1 MHGIVHNTYI
11 LVHYAITVKISSEI
25 MLSVI
30 MSNIMAQIATA
41 IRHTIL
47 IDGRGAI

>member
-11 LVHYAITVKISSEI
+11 HYAITVKISSDI
-25 MLSVI
+25 ILSVI

-41 IRHTIL
+41 ICHTIL
-47 IDGRGAI
+47 IDGSSAI